1 MNSLL
6 LFILLTLSGQ
16 HLPSVDGY
24 HEVIDEKES
33 IYLGLVQGITEYLPV
48 SSTGHLILFDN
59 LFQKAEAK
67 KGTNT
72 CERFYDKDEVKNS
85 YFTIIQSGSIL
96 AVLFLYP
103 RRFKNMIYG
112 VFGKDKNGA
121 KLVENL
127 MISFLP
133 VAVVGLLVNRLVQKF
148 FYNKISIAAALAIG
162 AIIML
167 ISEKNLL
174 KNAKYQH
181 GDIDHMDLKK
191 SLIVGLWQCLSLF
204 PGMSRSMTT
213 IVGGY
218 KCGLSRKSSA
228 EYSFLL
234 GFITLSAATI
244 FKIATDF
251 SILFANLRLRTIVIG
266 MLIAF
271 LSSLVSIKLFISYLS
286 RHGMKVFA
294 IYRLLLSCII
304 LFTRV

>member
-6 LFILLTLSGQ
+6 LFVLLTVAGQ
-16 HLPSVDGY
+16 YLPSVDW
-24 HEVIDEKES
+24 HNEVIDEKES

-59 LFQKAEAK
+59 LFQKAESK

-127 MISFLP
+127 VISFLP
-133 VAVVGLLVNRLVQKF
+133 VAVVGLLVNRLIQKF

-162 AIIML
+162 AVIML

-181 GDIDHMDLKK
+181 GDIDHMNLKK
-191 SLIVGLWQCLSLF
+191 SLIVGMWQCLSLF

-286 RHGMKVFA
+286 RHGMKVLA

-304 LFTRV
+304 LFTTV

>member
-16 HLPSVDGY
+16 HIPDVDRC
-24 HEVIDEKES
+24 HEVIGEKES
-33 IYLGLVQGITEYLPV
+33 ISLGLVQGITEYLPV

-67 KGTNT
+67 KYADAS
-72 CERFYDKDEVKNS
+72 ERSYDKDKVKNS
-85 YFTIIQSGSIL
+85 YFTIIQLGSIL

-103 RRFKNMIYG
+103 HRFRDMIYG
-112 VFGKDKNGA
+112 VLGKDKNGA
-121 KLVENL
+121 KLVKNL
-127 MISFLP
+127 IISFLP
-133 VAVVGLLVNRLVQKF
+133 VAVVGLLVNGLVQKF
-148 FYNKISIAAALAIG
+148 FYNKISIAAALTIG
-162 AIIML
+162 AMIML
-167 ISEKNLL
+167 ISEKKFL
-174 KNAKYQH
+174 KNAKYKH
-181 GDIDHMDLKK
+181 SDIDHMNLKK

-218 KCGLSRKSSA
+218 KCGLSRESSA

-251 SILFANLRLRTIVIG
+251 SILFANLRLRAIVIG

-271 LSSLVSIKLFISYLS
+271 LSSLVSMKLFISYLS
-286 RHGMKVFA
+286 QHGMKVFA
-294 IYRLLLSCII
+294 IYRLLLSGII
-304 LFTRV
+304 LCTTT

>member
-6 LFILLTLSGQ
+6 LFILLTVAGQ

-33 IYLGLVQGITEYLPV
+33 ISLGLVQGITEYLPV

-67 KGTNT
+67 KVTNT

-127 MISFLP
+127 VISFLP

-191 SLIVGLWQCLSLF
+191 SLIVGMWQCLSLF

-266 MLIAF
+266 VLIAF

-304 LFTRV
+304 LYTTV